1 MGWLFLAFAIVSE
14 VIGTTFLKRADGNV
28 ISSSGLM
35 MMIFYGISFT
45 FLTIAIKWNIELGVG
60 YAIWSGVGT
69 ALIALIGIYAFGENA
84 SVIKFLCI
92 GLIIAGV
99 VGLKLDTPKQSQTEQ
114 SQSEQSQTNANV
126 LPESAE

>member
-14 VIGTTFLKRADGNV
+14 VFGTTFLKRTDGDV
-28 ISSSGLM
+28 ISVSGLFM
-35 MMIFYGISFT
+35 MVFYAISFT
-45 FLTIAIKWNIELGVG
+45 FLTLAIKWNIELGVG

-92 GLIIAGV
+92 ALIIAGV
-99 VGLKLDTPKQSQTEQ
+99 VGLKLDSPKHRKQGQ
-114 SQSEQSQTNANV
+114 V
-126 LPESAE
+126 PLPKIGSPPQAAESSD